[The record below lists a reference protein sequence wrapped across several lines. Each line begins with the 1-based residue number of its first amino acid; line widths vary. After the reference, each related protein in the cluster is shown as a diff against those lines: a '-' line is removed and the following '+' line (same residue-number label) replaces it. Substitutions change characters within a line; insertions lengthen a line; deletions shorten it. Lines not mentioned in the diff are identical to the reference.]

1 MSAIPPPP
9 QQPTNKAVAAYEDWS
24 LDKSIAFLKEQ
35 GVAIKDSAT
44 FPEIQK
50 QVAAHADAA
59 AKWGAGSAGAA
70 QGYFEGVNEKLLST
84 WTESQLREW
93 LLEQGVVSP
102 SSGREELLVKA
113 KQQ

>member
-1 MSAIPPPP
+1 M
-9 QQPTNKAVAAYEDWS
+9 E
-24 LDKSIAFLKEQ
+24 
-35 GVAIKDSAT
+35 
-44 FPEIQK
+44 
-50 QVAAHADAA
+50 
-59 AKWGAGSAGAA
+59 WGAGSSGAA

>member
-1 MSAIPPPP
+1 MPNSLARRSVSAIPPLP
-9 QQPTNKAVAAYEDWS
+9 QQPTNKAVAAYQDWS

-59 AKWGAGSAGAA
+59 AKV
-70 QGYFEGVNEKLLST
+70 GV
-84 WTESQLREW
+84 
-93 LLEQGVVSP
+93 
-102 SSGREELLVKA
+102 SGITMF
-113 KQQ
+113 